1 MTERDVIEGVL
12 EGSPGELLFVDATI
26 TVGETQIRAQKP
38 AQTLFLATADQRRYK
53 LSGFEHGKKIGRVT
67 DAGRWAEV
75 RGRHDFLSLVDGSK
89 IRKETTEV
97 ELRAFVLRGGD
108 HVELEVTETRAGPG
122 YIEARVRRAAMP
134 GESAGLPAPPRKKRD
149 EPAVEPNAPP
159 TTAAARPS
167 TTQPQPPQPQPQR
180 RTPKGDRVRVPLER
194 STLAYAVMG
203 GALFGASTLAG
214 WLAPLVEARNWLTTA
229 SAMGLAMLFIA
240 INRRMRAAHHSAY
253 VSRAGGGQ
261 RITAKSAVW
270 GYHADWV
277 FLFAYAFVAP
287 FSALESSPNV
297 VTRVYAMLAFVPLV
311 HALLLAI
318 QEAPFRR
325 FAARVLGAR
334 SDDPRGG
341 QPVLVEGSVK
351 SSGPALH
358 HTVDFIWRSE
368 TTWSTDEHGRQHE
381 HTSNQLFDRAQCDLT
396 KPAFEVDTPNGAVTV
411 RADRAHVAFAHRL
424 WEPSHDV
431 SSYVETLA
439 HAEPV
444 CVVGRFE
451 STDDGLVAKDNGDE
465 SLFIW
470 AGSRRQL
477 VLAQL
482 VARARIAAL
491 LALALVPVATGTLL
505 VPFAARFRA
514 EGAILTS
521 NAPAL
526 PAGTRCSLSLLAY
539 TNHRAQLCKAQLTCG
554 GTRLYGGWA
563 MGQTTCAF
571 AADAADTTIVGSD
584 DLRDDGDPAL
594 RFDLRAQSATWSDH
608 KSNDTVTLQLDR
620 ATPAL
625 LFW

>member
-1 MTERDVIEGVL
+1 MPEREVIEGVL
-12 EGSPGELLFVDATI
+12 EGTPGELLFVDATI
-26 TVGETQIRAQKP
+26 TVGETQIRGQKP
-38 AQTLFLATADQRRYK
+38 AQTLYLATADKRRYK
-53 LSGFEHGKKIGRVT
+53 LSGFEHSKKIGRVT
-67 DAGRWAEV
+67 DSGRWAEV
-75 RGRHDFLSLVDGSK
+75 RGRHGFLSLIDASK

-108 HVELEVTETRAGPG
+108 RIELEVTETGVGPG

-134 GESAGLPAPPRKKRD
+134 GESAGLPAPPREKRR
-149 EPAVEPNAPP
+149 EQKAPP
-159 TTAAARPS
+159 TTAAALPS
-167 TTQPQPPQPQPQR
+167 TPQQR

-194 STLAYAVMG
+194 STLAYAVIG
-203 GALFGASTLAG
+203 GALFGGSTLAG

-229 SAMGLAMLFIA
+229 SAMGLATLFIA

-270 GYHADWV
+270 GYRADWV
-277 FLFAYAFVAP
+277 FLIVYAFVAP
-287 FSALESSPNV
+287 FSALESSPNI
-297 VTRVYAMLAFVPLV
+297 VTRVYATLAFVPLV

-325 FAARVLGAR
+325 FASRVLGAR

-368 TTWSTDEHGRQHE
+368 TTWSTDEHGQQHE
-381 HTSNQLFDRAQCDLT
+381 HTSNQLFDRAQCDLG
-396 KPAFEVDTPNGAVTV
+396 KPAFEVDTPNGAITV

-451 STDDGLVAKDNGDE
+451 STDEGLVAKANGDE

-482 VARARIAAL
+482 FARARIAAL

-514 EGAILTS
+514 EGAITTS
-521 NAPAL
+521 NTPAL
-526 PAGTRCSLSLLAY
+526 AAGTRCSLSLLAY

-571 AADAADTTIVGSD
+571 TADSADTTIVGSD

-594 RFDLRAQSATWSDH
+594 RFDLRAQTATWSDH
-608 KSNDTVTLQLDR
+608 KSNNTVSIQLDR
-620 ATPAL
+620 ASPAL